1 MHSKNNLPKK
11 ARITYNLERRE
22 YFCCDGYCYFFF
34 YLIRLVL
41 YVGNLDEQNGPQE
54 ASGVSSAAAK
64 MRKNSIKKQK
74 VGHDLLPPILSE
86 SR

>member
-11 ARITYNLERRE
+11 ARITYNLERWE
-22 YFCCDGYCYFFF
+22 YFCCDVYCYFFF

-41 YVGNLDEQNGPQE
+41 YVGNLDEQNGLQK
-54 ASGVSSAAAK
+54 AK
-64 MRKNSIKKQK
+64 MVKNSIKKHK
-74 VGHDLLPPILSE
+74 MGHDLLPPILTE